1 MVADGGAWEAG
12 LTQWPKSAVD
22 GPLTPVDLKTD
33 VAHSARMYDYYLGG
47 KDNFPADRQ
56 AAEQVRTTMP
66 EVVHG
71 AVQNRA
77 FLVRAIRYLAAEAGL
92 RQFLDI
98 GTGIPTSP
106 NLHEVA
112 QVVAPTSRLVYVDND
127 PIVLAH
133 ARALLTSRPE
143 GATAYL
149 DADFRDPQR
158 ILTAPELLETLDLTR
173 PIGLS
178 LGALLPFIPEQAD
191 PEGIV
196 RQLIDAL
203 PSGSYLTVTYLT
215 TDFSPDQVA
224 KTVDIYRAQN
234 IPVHPRTHDEI
245 LRFFDG
251 LDVVDPGV
259 TPLHRWRPDATVV
272 DSPEAEEGGRLAYAG
287 VARKP

>member
-1 MVADGGAWEAG
+1 M
-12 LTQWPKSAVD
+12 
-22 GPLTPVDLKTD
+22 DLKTD

>member
-1 MVADGGAWEAG
+1 
-12 LTQWPKSAVD
+12 
-22 GPLTPVDLKTD
+22 
-33 VAHSARMYDYYLGG
+33 MYDYYLGG

-56 AAEQVRTTMP
+56 AAEQVRLAMP

-77 FLVRAIRYLAAEAGL
+77 FLVRAIRYLAAEAGV

-98 GTGIPTSP
+98 GTGIPTRP

-112 QVVAPTSRLVYVDND
+112 QSAAPQSRLVYVDND

-133 ARALLTSRPE
+133 ARALLVSSPQ

-149 DADFRDPQR
+149 DADFREPQR
-158 ILTAPELLETLDLTR
+158 ILTSPEVVEILDLAE
-173 PIGLS
+173 PVGLS

-196 RQLIDAL
+196 RQLMDAL
-203 PSGSYLTVTYLT
+203 PSGSYLTLTYLT
-215 TDFSPDQVA
+215 TDFSPTEVTR
-224 KTVDIYRAQN
+224 TVDIYRAQD
-234 IPVHPRTHDEI
+234 IPVHPRTHDDV
-245 LRFFDG
+245 LRFFGGFD
-251 LDVVDPGV
+251 LVDPGL
-259 TPLHRWRPDATVV
+259 TPLHRWRPDTGTAVQ
-272 DSPEAEEGGRLAYAG
+272 PEAEEGGQLAYAG